1 MQRIKNIRII
11 IDTNIFISFLIGRR
25 ISGLKEHIV
34 NFKIKL
40 IFTEQ
45 LIQEIKLVTK
55 RPRLKKYFS
64 PKDVEEMIQLI
75 YGIGDNVEIAEEPE
89 LCRDPKDNFLL
100 ALSDKG
106 RANFLVTGDKDLL
119 ILKKYKT
126 TSIITYTDLEKM
138 MLTM

>member
-106 RANFLVTGDKDLL
+106 RANFLVPGDKDLL